1 MCSVDVYDDD
11 VPLVLGRL
19 HHLQSFELGIGERMI
34 TGWNEFY
41 QPFREALLRLIQ
53 LPSVSRLEIS
63 RISNFPITVFFPCMN
78 LADLT
83 LARLIRPTTAVSC
96 GNGSSALEAAPQLR
110 SFAFRLNSGPY
121 AMHLLNA
128 RRPNGG
134 RVLDF
139 RNVRT
144 LSVEAGKEGDLMVIQ
159 AFIRVTQ
166 KLETLDYVG
175 TYQDPTMAWHVSL
188 AILAEITKGYA
199 GFAASLN
206 TSSLATLTTLR
217 LQHGIDDEIQDP
229 LCGLCK
235 EISIISGRNVI
246 EEISLR
252 VIVQTDCRC
261 KTGSEWGG
269 LDAVLSRGFPQ
280 LLYVSL
286 DIEIC
291 VFLPSFSEAALEEQ
305 INEIPRKYFPWL
317 SSNIQV
323 AFNFSTSVHWV

>member
-1 MCSVDVYDDD
+1 
-11 VPLVLGRL
+11 
-19 HHLQSFELGIGERMI
+19 
-34 TGWNEFY
+34 
-41 QPFREALLRLIQ
+41 
-53 LPSVSRLEIS
+53 
-63 RISNFPITVFFPCMN
+63 MN

-96 GNGSSALEAAPQLR
+96 RNGSSALEAAPQLR

-121 AMHLLNA
+121 AMRLLNA

-175 TYQDPTMAWHVSL
+175 TYQDPTMACHVSL
-188 AILAEITKGYA
+188 AILAEITKGYT
-199 GFAASLN
+199 GFAASMN
-206 TSSLATLTTLR
+206 ASSLSTLR
-217 LQHGIDDEIQDP
+217 TLRHQHDIEDEIQDP
-229 LCGLCK
+229 LCGFCE
-235 EISIISGRNVI
+235 EITIISGRNVI

-269 LDAVLSRGFPQ
+269 LDAVLSHGFPQ
-280 LLYVSL
+280 LRSVSL

-291 VFLPSFSEAALEEQ
+291 VFSPSFSEAALEEQ
-305 INEIPRKYFPWL
+305 VNEIPRKYYTWL

-323 AFNFSTSVHWV
+323 MFNFSTSMHWV